1 MRTGW
6 FVLAAGLLA
15 TTVSASQASGPSAPV
30 PDQAKMERDAKNW
43 EVLHK
48 MYPKRALAAG
58 EEGLVGFLVGI
69 DAAGSPTKCQITHTS
84 GHKLL
89 DEETCQLIMVH
100 ATFKRPEGLSPSQQ
114 RTYEGVVNWK
124 LPSTPLAAVPEI
136 PKPIVTAVAPEPKI
150 CKRTPRVG
158 TLAAFERT
166 CMTQREWNV
175 ASRESRDLWEESQG
189 RKGSTYDCGS
199 GSGLCSSIPAPG
211 APFFDPTGPGN
222 EGPE

>member
-1 MRTGW
+1 MRAGW

-15 TTVSASQASGPSAPV
+15 TTVSATQASGPSAPV

-58 EEGLVGFLVGI
+58 EQGLVGFLVGI
-69 DAAGSPTKCQITHTS
+69 DATGSPTKCQITHTS
-84 GHKLL
+84 GYKSL

-136 PKPIVTAVAPEPKI
+136 PKPILAAAAPEPKI

-158 TLAAFERT
+158 TLAGFERT
-166 CMTQREWNV
+166 CMTQREWDTAAKQTQAHWN
-175 ASRESRDLWEESQG
+175 EMQG
-189 RKGSTYDCGS
+189 RKGTTYDCGA
-199 GSGLCSSIPAPG
+199 GSGVCPG
-211 APFFDPTGPGN
+211 VVPFGTIQPGVSN
-222 EGPE
+222 KN